1 MKITTLLSAA
11 LAAATLAGVAASTA
25 SASAAPATGG
35 DYVNRAV
42 RSPNG
47 KDVFVRVVKVPRMQA
62 AAMRDCPMMDPAHCA
77 QPQAAKPKTQG

>member
-1 MKITTLLSAA
+1 MKTITLLSAA
-11 LAAATLAGVAASTA
+11 LAAATLASVAASTA
-25 SASAAPATGG
+25 SAAPAAGG

>member
-11 LAAATLAGVAASTA
+11 LAATTLAGLAASTA
-25 SASAAPATGG
+25 SAAPASDSG
-35 DYVNRAV
+35 DYINRAV

-62 AAMRDCPMMDPAHCA
+62 AAMRDCTMMDPAHCA
-77 QPQAAKPKTQG
+77 PPKAAKPQAQG

>member
-25 SASAAPATGG
+25 SAAPATGGG

>member
-11 LAAATLAGVAASTA
+11 LAAATLVGVAASTA
-25 SASAAPATGG
+25 SAAPATDRG

-47 KDVFVRVVKVPRMQA
+47 KDVFVRVVKVPRLQA
-62 AAMRDCPMMDPAHCA
+62 AAMRDCPMMDTAHCA
-77 QPQAAKPKTQG
+77 QPKARKPQAQG